1 MTLRHLAVPVLA
13 LGLAAAAHLPAV
25 ASAQQ
30 ASTTGGPAA
39 FVPADLEFV
48 LKAAGDGLAEVALG
62 ELAQAKAG
70 SEEVK
75 RFGQRMVEDHGK
87 ANQELAQLATA
98 RGTLPPQQPPE
109 AARLV
114 AETMSAYEGQ
124 EFDEVYV
131 AQQVGAHELALA
143 LFQHAAAH
151 AETPELRDF
160 ATKHAPV
167 IQEHLT
173 EAQALQK
180 KTARKN

>member
-1 MTLRHLAVPVLA
+1 MARLKLAASALA
-13 LGLAAAAHLPAV
+13 LALVAAAHLPSV
-25 ASAQQ
+25 AAAQQ

-48 LKAAGDGLAEVALG
+48 LEAAGGGLAEVALG

-75 RFGQRMVEDHGK
+75 QFAQHMVEDHGK

-98 RGTLPPQQPPE
+98 RGTQPPQQPPE

-114 AETMSAYEGQ
+114 AETMSAYAGQ
-124 EFDEVYV
+124 EFDEVYI

-143 LFQHAAAH
+143 LFQHAAEH

-160 ATKHAPV
+160 AKKHAPV

-173 EAQALQK
+173 QAQALQK
-180 KTARKN
+180 AASKG